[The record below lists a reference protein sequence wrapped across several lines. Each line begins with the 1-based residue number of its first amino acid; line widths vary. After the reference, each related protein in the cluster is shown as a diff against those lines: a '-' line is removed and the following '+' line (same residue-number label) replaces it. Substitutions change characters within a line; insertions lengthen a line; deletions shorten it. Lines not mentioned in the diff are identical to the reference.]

1 MLTAIKLL
9 HTVIWAF
16 LAASIL
22 ALPVLGVLR
31 RFRWAAILTG
41 LVVLECIVLAVN
53 GGRCPLSDLAQ
64 QFTANHP
71 DNFDIY
77 LPNWLARHNK
87 TIFGTLFVVN
97 ELIVLWCWRK
107 RARLSSAN
115 NGGTL

>member
-22 ALPVLGVLR
+22 VLPVAAVLR
-31 RFRWAAILTG
+31 RFRWAAILSV
-41 LVVLECIVLAVN
+41 VVLLECGVVAVN
-53 GGRCPLSDLAQ
+53 GGRCPLSDLAARY
-64 QFTANHP
+64 TDERAS
-71 DNFDIY
+71 NFDIY
-77 LPNWLARHNK
+77 LPTWLASRNK

-107 RARLSSAN
+107 QARLSSAN
-115 NGGTL
+115 DGGTL